1 MAKSIGKEATN
12 ILLHINYWCEE
23 KHAKYRDKEGV
34 PYFWFSYGDIGEATV
49 GYKAIQINRICK
61 QLVANEYIEI
71 KPAPYIP
78 LTAKSRLNQN
88 AFYMTKKGIDFC
100 NIGKGEKHVRM
111 TLDTNLTQ
119 LGMKYHYLDIIV
131 SYLDYTLEH
140 PPIPI
145 LRDEKLWCP
154 HSFVKMST
162 WTGISLREI
171 KKRFVQYIDEGII
184 FKRTERN
191 LHSYTLNYAHELL
204 KNYKEPNVKLHLYVN
219 QQQQSQCTEEG
230 VGSAQKKGSEC
241 TEERVGSAQK
251 RGSEC
256 TKEGVYILETQ
267 NDTQENVMT
276 RNSSVKRKNKIC
288 YQDSNV
294 IEKEGKY
301 FESNK
306 NLTGASNVT
315 NIQVGKRTP
324 QKLEDV
330 VKRIREKD
338 RGYIP
343 TNEELDKLV
352 DDELYGRNDMTE
364 EITEFDDFCDED
376 RPRVLVEINTFISRH
391 ISKYAWLY
399 DANQSILLLCIQN
412 INTQQFI
419 TNKVVKKPLGLTITF
434 LRDFAGSI
442 LNKLNEGGLN
452 VRSR

>member
-1 MAKSIGKEATN
+1 MASSIGKEAAT
-12 ILLHINYWCEE
+12 ILSHIKYMCTEYKKRYVDDAGIGYLQSSYEE
-23 KHAKYRDKEGV
+23 I
-34 PYFWFSYGDIGEATV
+34 GDRTIGRKRT
-49 GYKAIQINRICK
+49 QIYEVCK
-61 QLVANEYIEI
+61 RLEEIGYIEI
-71 KPAPYIP
+71 RDGKKIP
-78 LTAKSRLNQN
+78 CTRQCELNKKC
-88 AFYMTKKGIDFC
+88 FYMTQNGIDFC
-100 NIGKGEKHVRM
+100 NSNSEESIDMWVDNDITQKGKEYNYV
-111 TLDTNLTQ
+111 DV
-119 LGMKYHYLDIIV
+119 IA
-131 SYLDYTLEH
+131 SYLDYICEH
-140 PPIPI
+140 KTMPII
-145 LRDEKLWCP
+145 DEHGDTWCP
-154 HSFVKMST
+154 HSYTRIAKHTSIPIDTLKRKIPV
-162 WTGISLREI
+162 WII
-171 KKRFVQYIDEGII
+171 KGYILS
-184 FKRTERN
+184 RTERN
-191 LHSYTLNYAHELL
+191 MSSYRLNYEHELF
-204 KNYKEPNVKLHLYVN
+204 KNYQPPDNRSKENVTNIAVSKPMGERCKNRWVTVSKPMGHGVK
-219 QQQQSQCTEEG
+219 TE
-230 VGSAQKKGSEC
+230 GSRCKN
-241 TEERVGSAQK
+241 R
-251 RGSEC
+251 
-256 TKEGVYILETQ
+256 GVYILETQ
-267 NDTQENVMT
+267 KDTQENVMT